1 MIIKYPEI
9 GICGLSYRL
18 FPVTTPK
25 VKADVGDVKV
35 NLECLLAVPLLWRRW
50 LKKMKNE
57 KGHLRKSHQHRNDLT
72 GEHVFSDIG
81 QLIFLIIFLIVW
93 IADSFV
99 FRYSTFLTQYI
110 SNYIRVPIALTIL
123 TVSGLLSGFGLN
135 TVFGKSRK
143 EPQVIT
149 TGVFSIV
156 RHPIYLGSML
166 LYLGFILLSL
176 SLLSVLIWFIII
188 VFYYTISQYEEKL
201 LTQRFGSAY
210 EEYKKKVPM
219 LFPIKLP
226 Y

>member
-1 MIIKYPEI
+1 
-9 GICGLSYRL
+9 
-18 FPVTTPK
+18 
-25 VKADVGDVKV
+25 
-35 NLECLLAVPLLWRRW
+35 
-50 LKKMKNE
+50 MKSE
-57 KGHLRKSHQHRNDLT
+57 KGYLRKSHQHRGDLT
-72 GEHVFSDIG
+72 GEHAFSDIG

-99 FRYSTFLTQYI
+99 FKYSTFLTRYV
-110 SNYIRVPIALTIL
+110 SNYIRVPIALIVL
-123 TVSGLLSGFGLN
+123 AISGLLAWAGLKI
-135 TVFGKSRK
+135 VFRETRE

-156 RHPIYLGSML
+156 RHPIYLSSIL

-176 SLLSVLIWFIII
+176 SLLSVLVWFIII
-188 VFYYTISQYEEKL
+188 IFYYQISRYEEKL

-210 EEYKKKVPM
+210 EEYMKKVPM